1 MVRKFKVKTTHT
13 VVRYL
18 EQDVEWPHGEHPD
31 QMPYDLLN
39 MLGSADHV
47 VDREEVDDVDI
58 FAVKEIS

>member
-18 EQDVEWPHGEHPD
+18 EQKVECTHGEHPD
-31 QMPYDLLN
+31 QMHYDLLN
-39 MLGSADHV
+39 MLGSADHAG
-47 VDREEVDDVDI
+47 DREEVEHVDI

>member
-13 VVRYL
+13 VVRHL
-18 EQDVEWPHGEHPD
+18 EHEVEWPYGEHPD
-31 QMPYDLLN
+31 QMPYDLLD

-47 VDREEVDDVDI
+47 VDREKVVDVDI